1 MEETP
6 EKSTV
11 DTQDDSRSQ
20 WLILIRQLAILA
32 AVVVLV
38 VVLVFVAL
46 RVYTRHGQNVSVPEL
61 RRLTLT
67 EVKKICDERGLKY
80 EVSDSV
86 YSSNAAPGTV
96 IDQTPPATFKVKKE
110 RTIFLTIKA
119 YSVEQ
124 VTMPKLIDLSIKSAQ
139 AQLATIGLGVG
150 KISYK
155 PDIARDAVIEQKF
168 NGKDIP
174 AGTRIAK
181 GSLIDLVLGK
191 GEDDANNNKTVVPD
205 LRSYTLYTA
214 GLVAAQNSLNI
225 GTKIGDGTV
234 KTQSDSLSAVIYKQ
248 SPAKGRMVQPGSEID
263 VWITTDQSKLNG
275 GDSVG
280 DDSNNS
286 PSSQSDE
293 ESLDDF

>member
-6 EKSTV
+6 EKNN
-11 DTQDDSRSQ
+11 QENNDDSRSQ
-20 WLILIRQLAILA
+20 LLILIRQLAILI
-32 AVVVLV
+32 AVVVLF
-38 VVLVFVAL
+38 VVLIFVAL

-61 RRLTLT
+61 RRLSLT
-67 EVKKICDERGLKY
+67 EVKKICDERGLKF
-80 EVSDSV
+80 EISDSV

-124 VTMPKLIDLSIKSAQ
+124 VAMPRLIDLSIKSAQ
-139 AQLATIGLGVG
+139 AQLATVGLGVG

-155 PDIARDAVIEQKF
+155 PDIARDAVIEQMF
-168 NGKDIP
+168 NGKPIP
-174 AGTRIAK
+174 AGTRVAK

-191 GEDDANNNKTVVPD
+191 GEDEGITKTVVPD
-205 LRSYTLYTA
+205 LKSYSLYTA

-225 GTKIGDGTV
+225 GAKIGDGTV
-234 KTQSDSLSAVIYKQ
+234 KTQADSLSAVIYKQ
-248 SPAKGRMVQPGSEID
+248 SPAKGRMVLPGSEID
-263 VWITTDQSKLNG
+263 VWITTDQSKLNNTE
-275 GDSVG
+275 SVS
-280 DDSNNS
+280 DDSNNQ
-286 PSSQSDE
+286 PSQSDD

>member
-6 EKSTV
+6 EKNNQENT
-11 DTQDDSRSQ
+11 DDSRSQ
-20 WLILIRQLAILA
+20 FLILIRQLAILI
-32 AVVVLV
+32 AVVVLF
-38 VVLVFVAL
+38 VVLIFVAL

-61 RRLTLT
+61 RRLSLT
-67 EVKKICDERGLKY
+67 EVKKICDERGLKF
-80 EVSDSV
+80 EISDSV

-124 VTMPKLIDLSIKSAQ
+124 VAMPRLIDLSIKSAQ
-139 AQLATIGLGVG
+139 AQLATVGLGVG

-155 PDIARDAVIEQKF
+155 PDIARDAVIEQMF
-168 NGKDIP
+168 NGKPIP
-174 AGTRIAK
+174 AGTRVAK

-191 GEDDANNNKTVVPD
+191 GEDEGVTKTVVPD
-205 LRSYTLYTA
+205 LKSYSLYTA

-225 GTKIGDGTV
+225 GAKIGDGTV
-234 KTQSDSLSAVIYKQ
+234 KTQADSLSAVIYKQ
-248 SPAKGRMVQPGSEID
+248 SPAKGRMVLPGSEID
-263 VWITTDQSKLNG
+263 VWITTDQSKLNNNE
-275 GDSVG
+275 SVS
-280 DDSNNS
+280 DDSNS
-286 PSSQSDE
+286 QPSQSDE

>member
-6 EKSTV
+6 EKNNQENT
-11 DTQDDSRSQ
+11 DDSRSQ
-20 WLILIRQLAILA
+20 FLILIRQLAILI
-32 AVVVLV
+32 AVVVLF
-38 VVLVFVAL
+38 VVLIFVAL

-61 RRLTLT
+61 RRLSLT
-67 EVKKICDERGLKY
+67 EVKKICDERGLKF
-80 EVSDSV
+80 EISDSV

-124 VTMPKLIDLSIKSAQ
+124 VAMPRLIDLSIKSAQ
-139 AQLATIGLGVG
+139 AQLATVGLGVG

-155 PDIARDAVIEQKF
+155 PDIARDAVIEQMF
-168 NGKDIP
+168 NGKPIP
-174 AGTRIAK
+174 AGTRVAK

-191 GEDDANNNKTVVPD
+191 GEDEGITKTVVPD
-205 LRSYTLYTA
+205 LKSYSLYTA

-225 GTKIGDGTV
+225 GAKIGDGTV
-234 KTQSDSLSAVIYKQ
+234 KTQADSLSAVIYKQ
-248 SPAKGRMVQPGSEID
+248 SPAKGRMVLPGSEID
-263 VWITTDQSKLNG
+263 VWITTDQSKLNNTE
-275 GDSVG
+275 SVS
-280 DDSNNS
+280 DDSNNQ
-286 PSSQSDE
+286 PSQSDE

>member
-6 EKSTV
+6 EKNNQENT
-11 DTQDDSRSQ
+11 DDSRSQ
-20 WLILIRQLAILA
+20 FLILIRQLAILI
-32 AVVVLV
+32 AVVVLF
-38 VVLVFVAL
+38 VVLIFVAL

-61 RRLTLT
+61 RRLSLT
-67 EVKKICDERGLKY
+67 EVKKICDERGLKF
-80 EVSDSV
+80 EISDSV

-124 VTMPKLIDLSIKSAQ
+124 VAMPRLIDLSIKSAQ
-139 AQLATIGLGVG
+139 AQLATVGLGVG

-155 PDIARDAVIEQKF
+155 PDIARDAVIEQMF
-168 NGKDIP
+168 NGKPIP
-174 AGTRIAK
+174 AGTRVAK

-191 GEDDANNNKTVVPD
+191 GEDEGITKTVVPD
-205 LRSYTLYTA
+205 LKSYSLYTA

-225 GTKIGDGTV
+225 GAKIGDGTV
-234 KTQSDSLSAVIYKQ
+234 KTQADSLSAVIYKQ
-248 SPAKGRMVQPGSEID
+248 SPAKGRMVLPGSEID
-263 VWITTDQSKLNG
+263 VWITTDQSKLNSNE
-275 GDSVG
+275 SVS
-280 DDSNNS
+280 DDSNS
-286 PSSQSDE
+286 LPSQSDE

>member
-6 EKSTV
+6 EKPTV
-11 DTQDDSRSQ
+11 DTQDDSRSH
-20 WLILIRQLAILA
+20 WLILLRQLAILA

-61 RRLTLT
+61 RRLTLA
-67 EVKKICDERGLKY
+67 EVQKICDERGLKY
-80 EVSDSV
+80 EISDSV

-119 YSVEQ
+119 YSAEQ
-124 VTMPKLIDLSIKSAQ
+124 VSMPRLIDLSIKSAQ
-139 AQLATIGLGVG
+139 AQLATVGLGVG
-150 KISYK
+150 KITYK

-168 NGKDIP
+168 NGKNIP
-174 AGTRIAK
+174 AGTRLAK

-191 GEDDANNNKTVVPD
+191 GEEDGNTKTVVPD
-205 LRSYTLYTA
+205 LKSYSLYTA

-225 GTKIGDGTV
+225 GAKIGDGTV

-248 SPAKGRMVQPGSEID
+248 SPAKGRLVQPGSEID
-263 VWITTDQSKLNG
+263 VWITTDQSKLSG
-275 GDSVG
+275 GESV
-280 DDSNNS
+280 DDSDNTS
-286 PSSQSDE
+286 PSQSDE

>member
-6 EKSTV
+6 EKNNQENT
-11 DTQDDSRSQ
+11 DDSRSQ
-20 WLILIRQLAILA
+20 FLILIRQLAILI
-32 AVVVLV
+32 AVVVLF
-38 VVLVFVAL
+38 VVLIFVAL

-61 RRLTLT
+61 RRLSLT
-67 EVKKICDERGLKY
+67 EVKKICDERGLKF
-80 EVSDSV
+80 EISDSV

-124 VTMPKLIDLSIKSAQ
+124 VAMPRLIDLSIKSAQ
-139 AQLATIGLGVG
+139 AQLATVGLGVG

-155 PDIARDAVIEQKF
+155 PDIARDAVIEQMF
-168 NGKDIP
+168 NGKPIP
-174 AGTRIAK
+174 AGTRVAK

-191 GEDDANNNKTVVPD
+191 GEDEGVTKTVVPD
-205 LRSYTLYTA
+205 LKSYSLYTA

-225 GTKIGDGTV
+225 GAKIGDGTV
-234 KTQSDSLSAVIYKQ
+234 KTQADSLSAVIYKQ
-248 SPAKGRMVQPGSEID
+248 SPAKGRLVLPGSEID
-263 VWITTDQSKLNG
+263 VWITTDQSKLNNNE
-275 GDSVG
+275 SVS
-280 DDSNNS
+280 DDSNNQ
-286 PSSQSDE
+286 PSQSDE

>member
-6 EKSTV
+6 EKPTV

-20 WLILIRQLAILA
+20 WLILLRQLAILA

-38 VVLVFVAL
+38 VVLIFVAL

-61 RRLTLT
+61 RRLSLA
-67 EVKKICDERGLKY
+67 EVQKICDERGLKY
-80 EVSDSV
+80 EISDSV

-119 YSVEQ
+119 YSAEQ
-124 VTMPKLIDLSIKSAQ
+124 VSMPRLIDLSIKSAQ
-139 AQLATIGLGVG
+139 AQLATVGLGVG
-150 KISYK
+150 KITYK

-174 AGTRIAK
+174 AGTRLAK

-191 GEDDANNNKTVVPD
+191 GEEDGNTKTMVPD
-205 LRSYTLYTA
+205 LKSYSLYTA

-225 GTKIGDGTV
+225 GAKIGDGTI

-275 GDSVG
+275 GESDS
-280 DDSNNS
+280 DDSDNS
-286 PSSQSDE
+286 SPSQSDE
-293 ESLDDF
+293 DSLDDF

>member
-6 EKSTV
+6 EKNNQENT
-11 DTQDDSRSQ
+11 DDSRSQ
-20 WLILIRQLAILA
+20 FLILIRQLAILI
-32 AVVVLV
+32 AVVVLF
-38 VVLVFVAL
+38 VVLIFVAL

-61 RRLTLT
+61 RRLSLT
-67 EVKKICDERGLKY
+67 EVKKICDERGLKF
-80 EVSDSV
+80 EISDSV

-124 VTMPKLIDLSIKSAQ
+124 VAMPRLIDLSIKSAQ
-139 AQLATIGLGVG
+139 AQLATVGLGVG

-155 PDIARDAVIEQKF
+155 PDIARDAVIEQMF
-168 NGKDIP
+168 NGKPIP
-174 AGTRIAK
+174 AGTRVAK

-191 GEDDANNNKTVVPD
+191 GEDEGVTKTVVPD
-205 LRSYTLYTA
+205 LKSYSLYTA

-225 GTKIGDGTV
+225 GAKIGDGTV
-234 KTQSDSLSAVIYKQ
+234 KTQADSLSAVIYKQ
-248 SPAKGRMVQPGSEID
+248 SPAKGRLVLPGSEID
-263 VWITTDQSKLNG
+263 VWITTDQSKLNNNE
-275 GDSVG
+275 SVS
-280 DDSNNS
+280 DDSNDQ
-286 PSSQSDE
+286 PSQSDE

>member
-6 EKSTV
+6 EKNNQENT
-11 DTQDDSRSQ
+11 DDSRSQ
-20 WLILIRQLAILA
+20 FLILIRQLAILI
-32 AVVVLV
+32 AVVVLF
-38 VVLVFVAL
+38 VVLIFVAL

-61 RRLTLT
+61 RRLPLT
-67 EVKKICDERGLKY
+67 EVKKICDERGLKF
-80 EVSDSV
+80 EISDSV

-124 VTMPKLIDLSIKSAQ
+124 VAMPRLIDLSIKSAQ
-139 AQLATIGLGVG
+139 AQLATVGLGVG

-155 PDIARDAVIEQKF
+155 PDIARDAVIEQMF
-168 NGKDIP
+168 NGKPIP
-174 AGTRIAK
+174 AGTRVAK

-191 GEDDANNNKTVVPD
+191 GEDEGITKTVVPD
-205 LRSYTLYTA
+205 LKSYSLYTA

-225 GTKIGDGTV
+225 GAKIGDGTV
-234 KTQSDSLSAVIYKQ
+234 KTQADSLSAVIYKQ
-248 SPAKGRMVQPGSEID
+248 SPAKGRMVLPGSEID
-263 VWITTDQSKLNG
+263 VWITTDQSKLNNNE
-275 GDSVG
+275 SVS
-280 DDSNNS
+280 DDSNNQ
-286 PSSQSDE
+286 PSQSDE

>member
-6 EKSTV
+6 EKNNQENT
-11 DTQDDSRSQ
+11 DDSRSQ
-20 WLILIRQLAILA
+20 FLILIRQLAILI
-32 AVVVLV
+32 AVVVLF
-38 VVLVFVAL
+38 VVLIFVAL

-61 RRLTLT
+61 RRLSLT
-67 EVKKICDERGLKY
+67 EVKKICDERGLKF
-80 EVSDSV
+80 EISDSV

-124 VTMPKLIDLSIKSAQ
+124 VAMPRLIDLSIKSAQ
-139 AQLATIGLGVG
+139 AQLATVGLGVG

-155 PDIARDAVIEQKF
+155 PDIARDAVIEQMF
-168 NGKDIP
+168 NGKPIP
-174 AGTRIAK
+174 AGTRVAK

-191 GEDDANNNKTVVPD
+191 GEDEGVTKTVVPD
-205 LRSYTLYTA
+205 LKSYSLYTA

-225 GTKIGDGTV
+225 GAKIGDGTV
-234 KTQSDSLSAVIYKQ
+234 KTQADSLSAVIYKQ
-248 SPAKGRMVQPGSEID
+248 SPAKGRMVLPGSEID
-263 VWITTDQSKLNG
+263 VWITTDQSKLNNNE
-275 GDSVG
+275 SVS
-280 DDSNNS
+280 DDSNNQ
-286 PSSQSDE
+286 PSQSDE

>member
-6 EKSTV
+6 EKNNQENT
-11 DTQDDSRSQ
+11 DDSRSQ
-20 WLILIRQLAILA
+20 FLILIRQLAILI
-32 AVVVLV
+32 AVVVLF
-38 VVLVFVAL
+38 VVLIFVAL

-61 RRLTLT
+61 RRLSLT
-67 EVKKICDERGLKY
+67 EVKKICDERGLKF
-80 EVSDSV
+80 EISDSV

-124 VTMPKLIDLSIKSAQ
+124 VSMPRLIDLSIKSAQ
-139 AQLATIGLGVG
+139 AQLATVGLGVG

-155 PDIARDAVIEQKF
+155 PDIARDAVIEQMF
-168 NGKDIP
+168 NGKPIP
-174 AGTRIAK
+174 AGTRVAK

-191 GEDDANNNKTVVPD
+191 GEDEGITKTVVPD
-205 LRSYTLYTA
+205 LKSYSLYTA

-225 GTKIGDGTV
+225 GAKIGDGTV
-234 KTQSDSLSAVIYKQ
+234 KTQADSLSAVIYKQ
-248 SPAKGRMVQPGSEID
+248 SPAKGRMVLPGSEID
-263 VWITTDQSKLNG
+263 VWITTDQSKLNNTE
-275 GDSVG
+275 SVS
-280 DDSNNS
+280 DDSNNQ
-286 PSSQSDE
+286 PSQSDE

>member
-6 EKSTV
+6 EKNNQENT
-11 DTQDDSRSQ
+11 DDSRSQ
-20 WLILIRQLAILA
+20 FLILIRQLAILI
-32 AVVVLV
+32 AVVVLF
-38 VVLVFVAL
+38 VVLIFVAL

-61 RRLTLT
+61 RRLSLT
-67 EVKKICDERGLKY
+67 EVKKICDERGLKF
-80 EVSDSV
+80 EISDSV

-124 VTMPKLIDLSIKSAQ
+124 VAMPRLIDLSIKSAQ
-139 AQLATIGLGVG
+139 AQLATVGLGVG

-155 PDIARDAVIEQKF
+155 PDIARDAVIEQMF
-168 NGKDIP
+168 NGKPIP
-174 AGTRIAK
+174 AGTRVAK

-191 GEDDANNNKTVVPD
+191 GEDEGITKTVVPD
-205 LRSYTLYTA
+205 LKSYSLYTA

-225 GTKIGDGTV
+225 GAKIGDGTV
-234 KTQSDSLSAVIYKQ
+234 KTQADSLSAVIYKQ
-248 SPAKGRMVQPGSEID
+248 SPAKGRLVLPGSEID
-263 VWITTDQSKLNG
+263 VWITTDQSKLNNNE
-275 GDSVG
+275 SVS
-280 DDSNNS
+280 DDSNNQ
-286 PSSQSDE
+286 PSQSDE

>member
-6 EKSTV
+6 EKNNQENT
-11 DTQDDSRSQ
+11 DDSRSQ
-20 WLILIRQLAILA
+20 FLILIRQLAILI
-32 AVVVLV
+32 AVVVLF
-38 VVLVFVAL
+38 VVLIFVAL

-61 RRLTLT
+61 RRLSLT
-67 EVKKICDERGLKY
+67 EVKKICDERGLKF
-80 EVSDSV
+80 EISDSV

-124 VTMPKLIDLSIKSAQ
+124 VAMPRLIDLSIKSAQ
-139 AQLATIGLGVG
+139 AQLATVGLGVG

-155 PDIARDAVIEQKF
+155 PDIARDAVIEQMF
-168 NGKDIP
+168 NGKPIP
-174 AGTRIAK
+174 AGTRVAK

-191 GEDDANNNKTVVPD
+191 GEDEGITKTVVPD
-205 LRSYTLYTA
+205 LKSYSLYTA

-225 GTKIGDGTV
+225 GAKIGDGTV
-234 KTQSDSLSAVIYKQ
+234 KTQADSLSAVIYKQ
-248 SPAKGRMVQPGSEID
+248 SPAKGRMVLPGSEID
-263 VWITTDQSKLNG
+263 VWITTDQSKLNNNE
-275 GDSVG
+275 SVS
-280 DDSNNS
+280 DDSNNQ
-286 PSSQSDE
+286 PSQSDE

>member
-6 EKSTV
+6 EKNNQET
-11 DTQDDSRSQ
+11 TDDSRSQ
-20 WLILIRQLAILA
+20 FLILIRQLAILI
-32 AVVVLV
+32 AVVVLF
-38 VVLVFVAL
+38 VVLIFVAL

-61 RRLTLT
+61 RRLSLT
-67 EVKKICDERGLKY
+67 EVKKICDERGLKF
-80 EVSDSV
+80 EISDSV

-124 VTMPKLIDLSIKSAQ
+124 VAMPRLIDLSIKSAQ
-139 AQLATIGLGVG
+139 AQLATVGLGVG

-155 PDIARDAVIEQKF
+155 PDIARDAVIEQMF
-168 NGKDIP
+168 NGKPIP
-174 AGTRIAK
+174 AGTRVAK

-191 GEDDANNNKTVVPD
+191 GEDEGITKTVVPD
-205 LRSYTLYTA
+205 LKSYSLYTA

-225 GTKIGDGTV
+225 GAKIGDGTV
-234 KTQSDSLSAVIYKQ
+234 KTQADSLSAVIYKQ
-248 SPAKGRMVQPGSEID
+248 SPAKGRLVLPGSEID
-263 VWITTDQSKLNG
+263 VWITTDQSKLNNNE
-275 GDSVG
+275 SVS
-280 DDSNNS
+280 DDSNNQ
-286 PSSQSDE
+286 PSQSDE

>member
-124 VTMPKLIDLSIKSAQ
+124 VTMPRLIDLSIKSAQ

-150 KISYK
+150 KITYK

-191 GEDDANNNKTVVPD
+191 GEEDGNTKTMVPD
-205 LRSYTLYTA
+205 LKSYSLYTA

-225 GTKIGDGTV
+225 GSKIGDGTV

-248 SPAKGRMVQPGSEID
+248 SPAKGRLVQPGSEID
-263 VWITTDQSKLNG
+263 VWITTDLSKLNG
-275 GDSVG
+275 GESVG

>member
-6 EKSTV
+6 KKNNQENT
-11 DTQDDSRSQ
+11 DDSRSQ
-20 WLILIRQLAILA
+20 FLILIRQLAILI
-32 AVVVLV
+32 AVVVLF
-38 VVLVFVAL
+38 VVLIFVAL

-61 RRLTLT
+61 RRLSLT
-67 EVKKICDERGLKY
+67 EVKKICDERGLKF
-80 EVSDSV
+80 EISDSV

-124 VTMPKLIDLSIKSAQ
+124 VAMPRLIDLSIKSAQ
-139 AQLATIGLGVG
+139 AQLATVGLGVG

-155 PDIARDAVIEQKF
+155 PDIARDAVIEQMF
-168 NGKDIP
+168 NGKPIP
-174 AGTRIAK
+174 AGTRVAK

-191 GEDDANNNKTVVPD
+191 GEDEGITKTVVPD
-205 LRSYTLYTA
+205 LKSYSLYTA

-225 GTKIGDGTV
+225 GAKIGDGTV
-234 KTQSDSLSAVIYKQ
+234 KTQADSLSAVIYKQ
-248 SPAKGRMVQPGSEID
+248 SPAKGRMVLPGSEID
-263 VWITTDQSKLNG
+263 VWITTDQSKLNNNE
-275 GDSVG
+275 SVS
-280 DDSNNS
+280 DDSNNQ
-286 PSSQSDE
+286 PSQSDE

>member
-6 EKSTV
+6 EKNNQENT
-11 DTQDDSRSQ
+11 DDSRSQ
-20 WLILIRQLAILA
+20 FLILIRQLAILI
-32 AVVVLV
+32 AVVVLF
-38 VVLVFVAL
+38 VVLTFVAL

-61 RRLTLT
+61 RRLSLT
-67 EVKKICDERGLKY
+67 EVKKICDERGLKF
-80 EVSDSV
+80 EISDSV

-124 VTMPKLIDLSIKSAQ
+124 VAMPRLIDLSIKSAQ
-139 AQLATIGLGVG
+139 AQLATVGLGVG

-155 PDIARDAVIEQKF
+155 PDIARDAVIEQMF
-168 NGKDIP
+168 NGKPIP
-174 AGTRIAK
+174 AGTRVAK

-191 GEDDANNNKTVVPD
+191 GEDEGVTKTVVPD
-205 LRSYTLYTA
+205 LKSYSLYTA

-225 GTKIGDGTV
+225 GAKIGDGTV
-234 KTQSDSLSAVIYKQ
+234 KTQADSLSAVIYKQ
-248 SPAKGRMVQPGSEID
+248 SPAKGRMVLPGSEID
-263 VWITTDQSKLNG
+263 VWITTDQSKLNNNE
-275 GDSVG
+275 SVS
-280 DDSNNS
+280 DDSNNQ
-286 PSSQSDE
+286 PSQSDE

>member
-6 EKSTV
+6 EKPTV

-20 WLILIRQLAILA
+20 WLILLRQLAILA

-38 VVLVFVAL
+38 VVLIFVAL

-61 RRLTLT
+61 RRLSLA
-67 EVKKICDERGLKY
+67 EVQKICDERGLKY
-80 EVSDSV
+80 EISDSV

-119 YSVEQ
+119 YSAEQ
-124 VTMPKLIDLSIKSAQ
+124 VSMPRLIDLSIKSAQ
-139 AQLATIGLGVG
+139 AQLATVGLGVG
-150 KISYK
+150 KITYK

-174 AGTRIAK
+174 AGTRLAK

-191 GEDDANNNKTVVPD
+191 GEEDGNTKTMVPD
-205 LRSYTLYTA
+205 LKSYSLYTA

-225 GTKIGDGTV
+225 GAKIGDGTI

-275 GDSVG
+275 GESDS
-280 DDSNNS
+280 DDSDNSS
-286 PSSQSDE
+286 PSQSNED
-293 ESLDDF
+293 SLDDF

>member
-6 EKSTV
+6 EKNNQENT
-11 DTQDDSRSQ
+11 DDSRSQ
-20 WLILIRQLAILA
+20 FLILIRQLAILI
-32 AVVVLV
+32 AVVVLF
-38 VVLVFVAL
+38 VVLIFVAL

-61 RRLTLT
+61 RRLSLT
-67 EVKKICDERGLKY
+67 EVKKICDERGLKF
-80 EVSDSV
+80 EISDSV

-124 VTMPKLIDLSIKSAQ
+124 VAMPRLIDLSIKSAQ
-139 AQLATIGLGVG
+139 AQLATVGLGVG

-155 PDIARDAVIEQKF
+155 PDIARDAVIEQMF
-168 NGKDIP
+168 NGKPIP
-174 AGTRIAK
+174 AGTRVAK

-191 GEDDANNNKTVVPD
+191 GEDEGVTKTVVPD
-205 LRSYTLYTA
+205 LKSYSLYTA

-225 GTKIGDGTV
+225 GAKIGDGTV
-234 KTQSDSLSAVIYKQ
+234 KTQADSLSAVIYKQ
-248 SPAKGRMVQPGSEID
+248 SPAKGRMVLPGSEID
-263 VWITTDQSKLNG
+263 VWITTDQSKLNNTE
-275 GDSVG
+275 SVS
-280 DDSNNS
+280 DDSNNQ
-286 PSSQSDE
+286 PSQSDE

>member
-6 EKSTV
+6 EKPTV

-20 WLILIRQLAILA
+20 WLILLRQLAILA

-38 VVLVFVAL
+38 VVLIFVAL

-61 RRLTLT
+61 RRLSLA
-67 EVKKICDERGLKY
+67 EVQKVCDERGLKY
-80 EVSDSV
+80 EISDSV

-119 YSVEQ
+119 YSAEQ
-124 VTMPKLIDLSIKSAQ
+124 VSMPRLIDLSIKSAQ
-139 AQLATIGLGVG
+139 AQLATVGLGVG
-150 KISYK
+150 KITYK

-174 AGTRIAK
+174 AGTRLAK

-191 GEDDANNNKTVVPD
+191 GEEDGNTKTMVPD
-205 LRSYTLYTA
+205 LKSYSLYTA

-225 GTKIGDGTV
+225 GAKIGDGTI

-275 GDSVG
+275 GESDS
-280 DDSNNS
+280 DDSDNS
-286 PSSQSDE
+286 SPSQSDE
-293 ESLDDF
+293 DSLDDF

>member
-46 RVYTRHGQNVSVPEL
+46 RIYTRHGQNVSVPEL

-124 VTMPKLIDLSIKSAQ
+124 VTMPRLIDLSIKSAQ

-150 KISYK
+150 KITYK

-181 GSLIDLVLGK
+181 GSLVDLVLGK
-191 GEDDANNNKTVVPD
+191 GEDDGNTKTMVPD
-205 LRSYTLYTA
+205 LKSYSLYTA

-225 GTKIGDGTV
+225 GSKIGDGTV

-248 SPAKGRMVQPGSEID
+248 SPAKGRLVQPGSEID
-263 VWITTDQSKLNG
+263 VWITTDLSKLNG
-275 GDSVG
+275 GESVG

>member
-6 EKSTV
+6 EKNNQENT
-11 DTQDDSRSQ
+11 DDSRSQ
-20 WLILIRQLAILA
+20 FLILIRQLAILI
-32 AVVVLV
+32 AVVVLF
-38 VVLVFVAL
+38 VVLIFVAL

-61 RRLTLT
+61 RRLSLT
-67 EVKKICDERGLKY
+67 EVKKICDERGLKF
-80 EVSDSV
+80 EISDSV

-124 VTMPKLIDLSIKSAQ
+124 VAMPRLIDLSIKSAQ
-139 AQLATIGLGVG
+139 AQLATVGLGVG

-155 PDIARDAVIEQKF
+155 PDIARDAVIEQMF
-168 NGKDIP
+168 NGKPIP
-174 AGTRIAK
+174 AGTRVAK

-191 GEDDANNNKTVVPD
+191 GEDEGISKTVVPD
-205 LRSYTLYTA
+205 LKSYSLYTA

-225 GTKIGDGTV
+225 GAKIGDGTV
-234 KTQSDSLSAVIYKQ
+234 KTQADSLSAVIYKQ
-248 SPAKGRMVQPGSEID
+248 SPAKGRLVLPGSEID
-263 VWITTDQSKLNG
+263 VWITTDQSKLNNNE
-275 GDSVG
+275 SVS
-280 DDSNNS
+280 DDSNNQ
-286 PSSQSDE
+286 PSQSDE

>member
-6 EKSTV
+6 EKNNQENT
-11 DTQDDSRSQ
+11 DDSRSQ
-20 WLILIRQLAILA
+20 FLILIRQLAILI
-32 AVVVLV
+32 AVVVLF
-38 VVLVFVAL
+38 VVLIFVAL

-61 RRLTLT
+61 RRLSLT
-67 EVKKICDERGLKY
+67 EVKKICDERGLKF
-80 EVSDSV
+80 EISDSV

-124 VTMPKLIDLSIKSAQ
+124 VAMPRLIDLSIKSAQ
-139 AQLATIGLGVG
+139 AQLATVGLGVG

-155 PDIARDAVIEQKF
+155 PDIARDAVIEQMF
-168 NGKDIP
+168 NGKPIP
-174 AGTRIAK
+174 AGTRVAK

-191 GEDDANNNKTVVPD
+191 GEDEGVTKTVVPD
-205 LRSYTLYTA
+205 LKSYSLYTA

-225 GTKIGDGTV
+225 GAKIGDGTV
-234 KTQSDSLSAVIYKQ
+234 KTQADSLSAVIYKQ
-248 SPAKGRMVQPGSEID
+248 SPAKGRMVLPGSEID
-263 VWITTDQSKLNG
+263 VWITTDQSKLTN
-275 GDSVG
+275 DESVS
-280 DDSNNS
+280 DDSNNQ
-286 PSSQSDE
+286 PSQSDE

>member
-6 EKSTV
+6 EKNN
-11 DTQDDSRSQ
+11 QENNDDSRSQ
-20 WLILIRQLAILA
+20 LLILIRQLAILI
-32 AVVVLV
+32 AVVVLF
-38 VVLVFVAL
+38 VVLIFVAV

-61 RRLTLT
+61 RRLSLT
-67 EVKKICDERGLKY
+67 EVKKICDERGLKF
-80 EVSDSV
+80 EISDSV

-124 VTMPKLIDLSIKSAQ
+124 VAMPRLIDLSIKSAQ
-139 AQLATIGLGVG
+139 AQLATVGLGVG

-155 PDIARDAVIEQKF
+155 PDIARDAVIEQMF
-168 NGKDIP
+168 NGKPIP
-174 AGTRIAK
+174 AGTRVAK

-191 GEDDANNNKTVVPD
+191 GEDEGITKTVVPD
-205 LRSYTLYTA
+205 LKSYSLYTA

-225 GTKIGDGTV
+225 GAKIGDGTV
-234 KTQSDSLSAVIYKQ
+234 KTQADSLSAVIYKQ
-248 SPAKGRMVQPGSEID
+248 SPAKGRMVLPGSEID
-263 VWITTDQSKLNG
+263 VWITTDQSKLNNTE
-275 GDSVG
+275 SVS
-280 DDSNNS
+280 DDSNNQ
-286 PSSQSDE
+286 PSQSDD

>member
-6 EKSTV
+6 EKNNQENT
-11 DTQDDSRSQ
+11 DDSRSQ
-20 WLILIRQLAILA
+20 FLILIRQLAILI
-32 AVVVLV
+32 AVVVLF
-38 VVLVFVAL
+38 VVLIFVAL

-61 RRLTLT
+61 RRLSLT
-67 EVKKICDERGLKY
+67 EVKKICDERGLKF
-80 EVSDSV
+80 EISDSV

-124 VTMPKLIDLSIKSAQ
+124 VAMPRLIDLSIKSAQ
-139 AQLATIGLGVG
+139 AQLATVGLGVG

-155 PDIARDAVIEQKF
+155 PDIARDAVIEQMF
-168 NGKDIP
+168 NGKPIP
-174 AGTRIAK
+174 AGTRVAK

-191 GEDDANNNKTVVPD
+191 GEDEGITKTVVPD
-205 LRSYTLYTA
+205 LKSYSLYTA

-225 GTKIGDGTV
+225 GAKIGDGTI
-234 KTQSDSLSAVIYKQ
+234 KTQADSLSAVIYKQ
-248 SPAKGRMVQPGSEID
+248 SPAKGRMVLPGSEID
-263 VWITTDQSKLNG
+263 VWITTDQSKLNNTE
-275 GDSVG
+275 SVS
-280 DDSNNS
+280 DDSNNQ
-286 PSSQSDE
+286 PSQSDE

>member
-6 EKSTV
+6 EKNNQET
-11 DTQDDSRSQ
+11 TDDSRSQ
-20 WLILIRQLAILA
+20 FLILIRQLAILI
-32 AVVVLV
+32 AVVVLF
-38 VVLVFVAL
+38 VVLIFVAL

-61 RRLTLT
+61 RRLSLT
-67 EVKKICDERGLKY
+67 EVKKICDERGLKF
-80 EVSDSV
+80 EISDSV

-124 VTMPKLIDLSIKSAQ
+124 VAMPRLIDLSIKSAQ
-139 AQLATIGLGVG
+139 AQLATVGLGVG

-155 PDIARDAVIEQKF
+155 PDIARDAVIEQMF
-168 NGKDIP
+168 NGKPIP
-174 AGTRIAK
+174 AGTRVAK

-191 GEDDANNNKTVVPD
+191 GEDEGVTKTVVPD
-205 LRSYTLYTA
+205 LKSYSLYTA

-225 GTKIGDGTV
+225 GAKIGDGTV
-234 KTQSDSLSAVIYKQ
+234 KTQADSLSAVIYKQ
-248 SPAKGRMVQPGSEID
+248 SPAKGRLVLPGSEID
-263 VWITTDQSKLNG
+263 VWITTDQSKLNNNE
-275 GDSVG
+275 SVS
-280 DDSNNS
+280 DDSNNQ
-286 PSSQSDE
+286 PSQSDE

>member
-6 EKSTV
+6 EKPTV

-20 WLILIRQLAILA
+20 WLILLRQLAILA

-38 VVLVFVAL
+38 VVLIFVAL

-61 RRLTLT
+61 RRLSLA
-67 EVKKICDERGLKY
+67 EVQKICDERGLKY
-80 EVSDSV
+80 EISDSV

-119 YSVEQ
+119 YSAEQ
-124 VTMPKLIDLSIKSAQ
+124 VSMPRLIDLSIKSAQ
-139 AQLATIGLGVG
+139 AQLATVGLGVG
-150 KISYK
+150 KITYK

-174 AGTRIAK
+174 AGTRLAK

-191 GEDDANNNKTVVPD
+191 GEEDGNTKTMVPD
-205 LRSYTLYTA
+205 LKSYSLYTA

-225 GTKIGDGTV
+225 GAKIGDGTI

-275 GDSVG
+275 GESDSE
-280 DDSNNS
+280 DSDNS
-286 PSSQSDE
+286 SPSQSDE
-293 ESLDDF
+293 DSLDDF

>member
-6 EKSTV
+6 EKPTV

-20 WLILIRQLAILA
+20 WLILLRQLAILA

-61 RRLTLT
+61 RRLTLA
-67 EVKKICDERGLKY
+67 EVQKICDERGLKY
-80 EVSDSV
+80 EISDSV

-119 YSVEQ
+119 YSAEQ
-124 VTMPKLIDLSIKSAQ
+124 VSMPRLIDLSIKSAQ
-139 AQLATIGLGVG
+139 AQLATVGLGVG
-150 KISYK
+150 KITYK

-174 AGTRIAK
+174 AGTRLAK

-191 GEDDANNNKTVVPD
+191 GEEDGNTKTMVPD
-205 LRSYTLYTA
+205 LKSYSLYTA

-225 GTKIGDGTV
+225 GAKIGDGTV

-248 SPAKGRMVQPGSEID
+248 SPAKGRLVQPGSEID
-263 VWITTDQSKLNG
+263 VWITTDQSKLTG
-275 GDSVG
+275 GDAVS
-280 DDSNNS
+280 DDSDNNS
-286 PSSQSDE
+286 PSQSDE
-293 ESLDDF
+293 DSLDDF

>member
-6 EKSTV
+6 EKNIQENT
-11 DTQDDSRSQ
+11 DDSRSQ
-20 WLILIRQLAILA
+20 VIILIRQLAILV
-32 AVVVLV
+32 AVVVLF
-38 VVLVFVAL
+38 VVLIFVAL

-61 RRLTLT
+61 RRLSLT
-67 EVKKICDERGLKY
+67 EVKKICDERGLKF
-80 EVSDSV
+80 EISDSV

-124 VTMPKLIDLSIKSAQ
+124 VAMPRLIDLSIKSAQ
-139 AQLATIGLGVG
+139 AQLATVGLGVG
-150 KISYK
+150 KITYK

-174 AGTRIAK
+174 SGTRIAK

-205 LRSYTLYTA
+205 LKSYTLYTA

-225 GTKIGDGTV
+225 GAKIGDGTV

-248 SPAKGRMVQPGSEID
+248 SPAKGRMVLPGSEID
-263 VWITTDQSKLNG
+263 VWITTDQSKLNSNE
-275 GDSVG
+275 SVS
-280 DDSNNS
+280 DDSNS
-286 PSSQSDE
+286 QPSQSDE
-293 ESLDDF
+293 DSLDDF